1 MTEQVAL
8 DPDLATA
15 SATTND
21 EKIESGPVS
30 VGDDVKTLAIIEKEE
45 DVQKE
50 LTNISPL
57 LGK

>member
-8 DPDLATA
+8 DPDLATT

-30 VGDDVKTLAIIEKEE
+30 VGDDVKTLAINEKEE

-57 LGK
+57 LSK